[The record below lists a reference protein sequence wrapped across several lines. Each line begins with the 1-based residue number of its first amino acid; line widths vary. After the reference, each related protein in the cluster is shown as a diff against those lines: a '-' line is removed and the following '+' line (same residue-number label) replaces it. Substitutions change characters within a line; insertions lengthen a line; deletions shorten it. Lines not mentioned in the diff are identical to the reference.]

1 MSHKEIYRRYAA
13 HYELLVS
20 RQDYAGNIERSIREL
35 DVFHPDV
42 DVVELGAGT
51 GRLTRMVAPWVRSIH
66 AFDSSS
72 HMLDLARERMPP
84 STTTSCTTTFSVG
97 NNREVHTFGLQPSSA
112 DVVLAGWTLSYVKAE
127 VWSSLT
133 WDVEV
138 KRVLADLRALLR
150 PHGSLVILETLGTG
164 NEEPNRRNLFYA
176 LLEEAGFHFQWFR
189 TDYRFVDWDEAI
201 ALTRFFFGNKVA
213 GMAEERRVKQ
223 RRKKRSEEQE
233 GSSESEER
241 TKTKETT
248 TEHDEQ
254 AKEAEVKEQEEEA
267 KEEEEE
273 EDTEEATLP
282 ECTGLWWIKGE
293 DMKL

>member
-1 MSHKEIYRRYAA
+1 MWRVDDAPSKSNHNNHASVERFKVSHKEIYRRYAA

-72 HMLDLARERMPP
+72 HMLDLARER
-84 STTTSCTTTFSVG
+84 
-97 NNREVHTFGLQPSSA
+97 
-112 DVVLAGWTLSYVKAE
+112 WTLSYVKAE

-176 LLEEAGFHFQWFR
+176 LLEEAGFHFRWFR

-201 ALTRFFFGNKVA
+201 ALTRFFFGNK
-213 GMAEERRVKQ
+213 K
-223 RRKKRSEEQE
+223 SEESSRGAKSE
-233 GSSESEER
+233 AKNRRGGSESEER

-254 AKEAEVKEQEEEA
+254 AKEAEVKEQEET